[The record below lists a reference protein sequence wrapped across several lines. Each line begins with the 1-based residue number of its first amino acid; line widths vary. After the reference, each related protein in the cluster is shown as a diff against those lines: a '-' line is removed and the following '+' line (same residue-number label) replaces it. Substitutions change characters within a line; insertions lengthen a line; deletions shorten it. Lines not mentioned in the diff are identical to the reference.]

1 MASDYS
7 GDCGKAHDHDRE
19 QDHDLD
25 VQYMERTRNYY
36 RAQGYSA
43 EYEWAHHKDT
53 PFQPLNRRLRDSK
66 VAIITTSMP
75 DTELGRQQRA
85 VYSTPIDP
93 IPTSA
98 YTAELSW
105 HHSVTHTNDVGS
117 FLPIAALKKLCASG
131 VIGSIANS
139 FFSLPTEYSQ
149 RNTLNKDGPN
159 ILKRCQSENVDVAI
173 LVPL

>member
-1 MASDYS
+1 MANDYNNAH
-7 GDCGKAHDHDRE
+7 AHDY
-19 QDHDLD
+19 D

-43 EYEWAHHKDT
+43 DYQWAHHKDT

-66 VAIITTSMP
+66 VAIISTSMP
-75 DTELGRQQRA
+75 DTELGREQRA

-93 IPTSA
+93 IPASA

-105 HHSVTHTNDVGS
+105 HHSVTHTDDVGS
-117 FLPIAALKKLCASG
+117 FLPIAALKKLSASG
-131 VIGSIANS
+131 VIGSIASN

-149 RNTLNKDGPN
+149 RNTLNKDGPD

>member
-1 MASDYS
+1 
-7 GDCGKAHDHDRE
+7 
-19 QDHDLD
+19 
-25 VQYMERTRNYY
+25 MERTRNYY

-43 EYEWAHHKDT
+43 DYQWAHHKDT

-66 VAIITTSMP
+66 VAIISTSMP
-75 DTELGRQQRA
+75 DTKLGREQRA

-93 IPTSA
+93 IPASA

-105 HHSVTHTNDVGS
+105 HHDVTHTDDVGS
-117 FLPIAALKKLCASG
+117 FLPIAALQKLSASG
-131 VIGSIANS
+131 AIGSIAGS

-149 RNTLNKDGPN
+149 RNTLNKDGPD
-159 ILKRCQSENVDVAI
+159 ILKRCQLENVDVAI